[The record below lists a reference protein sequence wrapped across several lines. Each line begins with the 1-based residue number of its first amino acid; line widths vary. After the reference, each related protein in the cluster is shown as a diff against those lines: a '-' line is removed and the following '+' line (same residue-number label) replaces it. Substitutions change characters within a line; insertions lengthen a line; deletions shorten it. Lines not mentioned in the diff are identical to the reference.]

1 MQTTLT
7 TQDIADLIDAKIRS
21 MRLNNREL
29 EQFTGVDQSQIS
41 RYRRALFKR
50 TSNGNL
56 HKICTYL
63 KINLIFT
70 QNGFRSDSQ
79 VDPKSNE
86 DLISALSEVWDGT
99 PAHARKLAK
108 AIRLLGEIC

>member
-1 MQTTLT
+1 MKTTLT
-7 TQDIADLIDAKIRS
+7 TQDIADLIDAKMRS
-21 MRLNNREL
+21 MRLKNSEL

-50 TSNGNL
+50 TNNTNL
-56 HKICTYL
+56 HKLCTYL
-63 KINLIFT
+63 KLNLIFT
-70 QNGFRSDSQ
+70 QNGLRSNSQ
-79 VDPKSNE
+79 VDPINNE